1 MMRDVDRRELARVIA
16 VAHLGRRQIANH
28 WLGPTSPNVAFKL
41 QSASA
46 PWARY

>member
-16 VAHLGRRQIANH
+16 VAHGRRQIANH
-28 WLGPTSPNVAFKL
+28 WLVPTSPNVAFKL